1 MKPPPPDG
9 SGQVSR
15 PEHRADV
22 GRTTVLV
29 LAFAGLGGILYG
41 YDIGAISGALLFM
54 RPEFGLNAAQMSLI
68 VAAVL
73 GGGSLATLV
82 GGPAADLFGRK
93 GVIKAAGALFILG
106 VSILISAKDF
116 DIAMLGRL
124 VQGIGVGLITVVI
137 PLYLIEVIHRDL
149 RGRGIALFQLCL
161 TFGILLGYVVDY
173 AFSSAGN
180 WRAMFAVALVPGVV
194 FVLGAFTLPQSPRW
208 LYFRGRG
215 SEALKL
221 LGKMY
226 SPEEAKSIF
235 REIEAG
241 ASHGDEADSWKLLRF
256 PGYWKAFAIA
266 LSIGML
272 NQLTGVNSVLQFS
285 AVILH
290 QSGFSSAAAAIVGSV
305 CIGLINFVMTALML
319 PLIDRFGRRPLLL
332 VGTLGSAASY
342 ILIGVAHFFSASSA
356 TQGYVTLIGL
366 LLFMAFFAMGPGIV
380 AWLAISETLP
390 LKIRAKG
397 MSVTLFCNSLLSA
410 SLAAVFMTVVNHIGY
425 GGTFFIL
432 AALIALYAW
441 VVWRFLPET
450 KGLSL
455 EEIEQHFLG

>member
-1 MKPPPPDG
+1 MPPLPDTAG
-9 SGQVSR
+9 RR
-15 PEHRADV
+15 PEPPHRARID
-22 GRTTVLV
+22 RTTTLV
-29 LAFAGLGGILYG
+29 LAFSGLGGILYG

-73 GGGSLATLV
+73 GGGSLATLI

-93 GVIKAAGALFILG
+93 GVIVAAGILFILG
-106 VSILISAKDF
+106 VSILISATGF
-116 DIAMLGRL
+116 GIAMLGRL
-124 VQGIGVGLITVVI
+124 VQGIGVGLITIVI
-137 PLYLIEVIHRDL
+137 PLYLVEVIHRDL

-173 AFSSAGN
+173 AFSSTGN
-180 WRAMFAVALVPGVV
+180 WRAMFAAALIPGAI
-194 FVLGAFTLPQSPRW
+194 FILGAFTLPQSPRW

-215 SEALKL
+215 SEARAL
-221 LGKMY
+221 LGKMH
-226 SPEEAKSIF
+226 SLEEAESIF
-235 REIEAG
+235 RDIEAG
-241 ASHGDEADSWKLLRF
+241 ARPGDEAGAWGMLRL

-285 AVILH
+285 TVILH
-290 QSGFSSAAAAIVGSV
+290 QSGFSNATAAIVGSA
-305 CIGLINFVMTALML
+305 CIGLMNFLTTALML
-319 PLIDRFGRRPLLL
+319 PLIDKFGRRPLLL
-332 VGTLGSAASY
+332 IGTIGSAASFM
-342 ILIGVAHFFSASSA
+342 LIGAAHWFSASSA

-366 LLFMAFFAMGPGIV
+366 LSFMAFFAMGPGIV

-390 LKIRAKG
+390 LTIRAKG

-410 SLAAVFMTVVNHIGY
+410 CLAAVFMGIVDRIGY
-425 GGTFFIL
+425 GGTFFML
-432 AALIALYAW
+432 AALTSLYAC